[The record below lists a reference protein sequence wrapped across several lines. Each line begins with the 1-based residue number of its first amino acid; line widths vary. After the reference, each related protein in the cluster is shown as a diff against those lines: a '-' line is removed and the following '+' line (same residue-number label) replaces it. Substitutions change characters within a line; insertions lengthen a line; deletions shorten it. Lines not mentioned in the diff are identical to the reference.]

1 MAVIT
6 VRELQALTADDSGK
20 RIGLGESMYGTVRAG
35 ADDSISVYVVWRYM
49 VSGKRR
55 EIPVGTWKEKG
66 GLSLKALRDR
76 RDILAAEVRTQVDP
90 VERRAAAKLKREADK
105 VTAKLKAQADAAEA
119 IRVQQLRLAAQATEK
134 ARLTVRQLFERW
146 QQLDLG
152 NRVYKGTDV
161 LRAFNADVFPI
172 IGDLAA
178 EDVRK
183 SHVQGVLDSIRARAT
198 ANRPRISMQKKT
210 LSDMRQMFG
219 WALERDY
226 LLADPTAVIRKAKL
240 GATVERERVLSEAEI
255 IELFQ
260 KLPNS
265 GLAHTSRLALMIQLS
280 TASRIGETL
289 LAHWI
294 HVDFE
299 RRTWGIPAAIA
310 KNGTR

>member
-119 IRVQQLRLAAQATEK
+119 IRVQQLRLAASS
-134 ARLTVRQLFERW
+134 LSC
-146 QQLDLG
+146 
-152 NRVYKGTDV
+152 NR
-161 LRAFNADVFPI
+161 
-172 IGDLAA
+172 
-178 EDVRK
+178 
-183 SHVQGVLDSIRARAT
+183 S
-198 ANRPRISMQKKT
+198 RPLNT
-210 LSDMRQMFG
+210 MR
-219 WALERDY
+219 
-226 LLADPTAVIRKAKL
+226 PV
-240 GATVERERVLSEAEI
+240 
-255 IELFQ
+255 
-260 KLPNS
+260 S
-265 GLAHTSRLALMIQLS
+265 GFR
-280 TASRIGETL
+280 
-289 LAHWI
+289 
-294 HVDFE
+294 
-299 RRTWGIPAAIA
+299 
-310 KNGTR
+310 